1 LPECI
6 VKALLTHQKKAILKC
21 LKRNGRIILN
31 DELGLGKR
39 LVAISCA
46 IVYKTEWPLLI
57 VCPQVLVQVWREE
70 FVKWIPNFDLTK
82 IQVFMDSHVTQDGIL
97 KPETKIV
104 IISYQTLS

>member
-1 LPECI
+1 
-6 VKALLTHQKKAILKC
+6 
-21 LKRNGRIILN
+21 
-31 DELGLGKR
+31 
-39 LVAISCA
+39 
-46 IVYKTEWPLLI
+46 VYKTEWPLLI